1 MAYVYRHI
9 RLDKNEPFYIGIGS
23 DEKFSRAHSKHQR
36 NKKWYNIIAKT
47 DYKVQV
53 VLMDISLEEAKEK
66 EVEFIKL
73 YGRSDKS
80 EGTLCN
86 LTDGGEGNPGRIVSD
101 EWRKKQSMKIKGRKM
116 SEEFK
121 QKRREYMTGRKMPEE
136 CRQNHIERM
145 RTSHPMRG
153 KKMSDEARKNISEG
167 HKGIFSGDKHPNW
180 GKFGAENPL
189 SKKVICTVTNKIY
202 HSAREAANALGI
214 AYTTMRNQLN
224 GQKKNNTTLI
234 YLKNKQTSI

>member
-23 DEKFSRAHSKHQR
+23 DEKFLRAYDKHR
-36 NKKWYNIIAKT
+36 RSKKWFNIVAKT
-47 DYKVQV
+47 EYKVQI
-53 VLMDISLEEAKEK
+53 VLMDISLEESKKK

-86 LTDGGEGNPGRIVSD
+86 LTDGGEGTPGRIVSD
-101 EWRKKQSMKIKGRKM
+101 EWRKKQSIKIKGRKM

-121 QKRREYMTGRKMPEE
+121 QKRREYMTGKKMP
-136 CRQNHIERM
+136 IEGVEKTRKWLIEN
-145 RTSHPMRG
+145 HPMRG
-153 KKMSDEARKNISEG
+153 KKMSDEARNNISEG

-189 SKKVICTVTNKIY
+189 SKKVICTVTNKVY
-202 HSAREAANALGI
+202 NSAREAAKALGI
-214 AYTTMRNQLN
+214 AYSTMRNQLN
-224 GQKKNNTTLI
+224 GQKKNKTTLI
-234 YLKNKQTSI
+234 YLKN

>member
-1 MAYVYRHI
+1 MAYLYRHI

-23 DEKFSRAHSKHQR
+23 DEKFVRAYDKYRR
-36 NKKWYNIIAKT
+36 NKKWFNIVAKT
-47 DYKVQV
+47 DYKVQI

-80 EGTLCN
+80 KGTLCN

-101 EWRKKQSMKIKGRKM
+101 ECKKKQSIKLKGRKM
-116 SEEFK
+116 SQEFK
-121 QKRREYMTGRKMPEE
+121 QKRREYMMGKKMPREGVE
-136 CRQNHIERM
+136 KTRKWLIEN
-145 RTSHPMRG
+145 HPMRG

-167 HKGIFSGDKHPNW
+167 HKGIFSGDKNPNW
-180 GKFGAENPL
+180 GKFGADNPL
-189 SKKVICTVTNKIY
+189 SKKVICTVTDKIY
-202 HSAREAANALGI
+202 DSAREAAKELGI
-214 AYTTMRNQLN
+214 AYSTMRNQLN

-234 YLKNKQTSI
+234 YLCNK